1 MAGPLDPAHRRRIL
15 IATSL
20 GSSMAFI
27 DTTIVNVALPALQ
40 DALNASAAE
49 AQWVVESYVMVL
61 GALIL
66 VGGALGDRFGQM
78 RVFRWGVI
86 GFALASIACGFA
98 PDANGLI
105 VARVAQGIGGAL
117 LIPCSLALLTAAYP
131 PGERGSAIGAWSA
144 FTALATMIGPAAGG
158 WMVDDISW
166 RAVFLVNL
174 PLAAGVLLAMFNV
187 PTCTEPDHTRK
198 LDGWG
203 AILATLGLAG
213 TAFALTEAAQ
223 KGITHPSILVAF
235 VLGVVFLVG
244 FIIHESRTK
253 SPMMPLWL
261 FASRE
266 FSGANLVTVG
276 LYAALS
282 GILFYL
288 PFVLIQVE
296 GTDAFDAGAALLP
309 IALLISS
316 MSRWAGSLADRFGPG
331 ILLTVGATITGIGYL
346 GLASSFG
353 TGDIW
358 LRYIPAAVALG
369 IGMALCVAPL
379 TNTIMT
385 SAPDGHAGVAS
396 GINNAVSR
404 IAQGVAVAG
413 FGLLV
418 QMTFIE
424 SMQERLR
431 ELSPEEQVVV
441 IEQQDKMTAADLP
454 PEWSDQRKEHV
465 RSVLKASFVD
475 ATRSAGWLAALLSF
489 ASAGIAM
496 TMLRRGSRRHPLQ
509 PSQPEPSNYQ
519 AYLRD

>member
-1 MAGPLDPAHRRRIL
+1 
-15 IATSL
+15 
-20 GSSMAFI
+20 
-27 DTTIVNVALPALQ
+27 
-40 DALNASAAE
+40 
-49 AQWVVESYVMVL
+49 
-61 GALIL
+61 
-66 VGGALGDRFGQM
+66 
-78 RVFRWGVI
+78 
-86 GFALASIACGFA
+86 
-98 PDANGLI
+98 LI
-105 VARVAQGIGGAL
+105 VARVAQGMAGAL

-131 PGERGSAIGAWSA
+131 PGERGAAIGAWSA

-158 WMVDDISW
+158 WMVDHISW

-174 PLAAGVLLAMFNV
+174 LFAVAVLIAMINV
-187 PTCTEPDHTRK
+187 PSCTEPDKTRK

-213 TAFALTEAAQ
+213 TAFALTEAGQ
-223 KGITHPSILVAF
+223 KGVTHPAIVVAF
-235 VLGVVFLVG
+235 VLGVIFLIA
-244 FIIHESRTK
+244 FIVHESRTK

-296 GTDAFDAGAALLP
+296 GTDAFSAGTALLP

-331 ILLTVGATITGIGYL
+331 ILLTVGATITGFGYL

-358 LRYIPAAVALG
+358 MRYIPAAVALG

-379 TNTIMT
+379 TSTIMT

-418 QMTFIE
+418 QMTFTA

-431 ELSPEEQVVV
+431 ELSPDERTVV
-441 IEQQDKMTAADLP
+441 IEQQSKMAAADLP
-454 PEWSDQRKEHV
+454 EEWPAQRREHV
-465 RSVLKASFVD
+465 RALLKASFVD
-475 ATRSAGWLAALLSF
+475 ATRGAGWLAALLSF
-489 ASAGIAM
+489 ASAGVAV
-496 TMLRRGSRRHPLQ
+496 TMLGRGTIRPLR

-519 AYLRD
+519 